1 MKKER
6 EILEHFVVFEGI
18 DGTGTTTQLTRLQRR
33 LAAVACPHAVSC
45 EPTNGP
51 IGTLI
56 RESLAGTVPL
66 HPHTVARLFAADRA
80 EHLYG
85 NGGIVASSAAGLLAI
100 SDRYLFSSLA
110 YQGLTCGQELP
121 AALNAGFPL
130 PGLLLFFDLDPKAA
144 MDRMAGRSKLDIYE
158 NLEFQKQ
165 VAAAYRHTIS
175 NFEGLGMQI
184 VRIDASLQP
193 EAVERAVWKAVEP
206 LVLDTN
212 DKPET

>member
-1 MKKER
+1 M
-6 EILEHFVVFEGI
+6 VFEGI
-18 DGTGTTTQLTRLQRR
+18 DGTGTTTQLARLQKR
-33 LAAVACPHAVSC
+33 LVATACPHAVSC

-51 IGTLI
+51 IGSLI
-56 RESLAGTVPL
+56 REALFGKVLL
-66 HPHTVARLFAADRA
+66 HPHTVARLFAADRG

-85 NGGIVASSAAGLLAI
+85 QGGILASSAAGLLSI

-130 PGLLLFFDLDPKAA
+130 PRLLLFFDLDPKAA

-165 VAAAYRHTIS
+165 VAAAYRHAIGS
-175 NFEGLGMQI
+175 FEGTGMQI
-184 VRIDASLQP
+184 VRIDAAMDP
-193 EAVERAVWKAVEP
+193 EAVEMAVWQAVLP
-206 LVLDTN
+206 LV
-212 DKPET
+212 KP